1 MKRFIL
7 AAAVALAFPAYAQNA
22 ATVNGQ
28 PIPQAEI
35 DTMIKAMSSRGM
47 EDTPENRKLILDQLI
62 TGEVLSQEAVKQGLD
77 KDEQTRLLIENSRKE
92 ILINS
97 LIAKWME
104 DHNPSEADI
113 NKAYDELV
121 ADSKNTKEYNIRHI
135 LLKEEKEAQELLKK
149 IKDKKIDFATAAK
162 ENSIDHG
169 SGKEGGDLGWAEA
182 QNFVP
187 EFADAVV
194 AAKPKEIVAEPVKSQ
209 FGWHII
215 EVLDE
220 RSVEPPTKDEATPG
234 LKQMIQQQQLHA
246 YVEELRKAATVVE
259 SNDDGQKEEAA
270 KKK

>member
-7 AAAVALAFPAYAQNA
+7 AAAVALTFPAYAQNA

-28 PIPQAEI
+28 PIPQSEI
-35 DTMIKAMSSRGM
+35 DTMVKAMSSRGM
-47 EDTPENRKLILDQLI
+47 EDTPENRKMILDQLI

-135 LLKEEKEAQELLKK
+135 LVGDEKEAQALLKR
-149 IKDKKIDFATAAK
+149 IKDKKIDFAEAAK
-162 ENSIDHG
+162 ENSIDYG

-182 QNFVP
+182 DNFVP
-187 EFADAVV
+187 EFAEAVV
-194 AAKPKEIVAEPVKSQ
+194 AAKPNEIVAEPVKSQ

-215 EVLDE
+215 EVLGE
-220 RSVEPPTKDEATPG
+220 RNVEPPSKDEATPG
-234 LKQMIQQQQLHA
+234 LKQMIQQKQLQE
-246 YVEELRKAATVVE
+246 YVEGLRESATVVE
-259 SNDDGQKEEAA
+259 STDDAQKAEEP
-270 KKK
+270 KKQ